1 LLVSKLLPLTTQLPE
16 VLNLFSP
23 LELVKKTFAKSIF
36 DELGTTSADQVTL
49 GLTND
54 GWASTTA
61 PGISPTTLNA
71 RQKVF
76 ERRFTSMQ
84 VINTN

>member
-1 LLVSKLLPLTTQLPE
+1 LVSKLLPLTTQLPE

-49 GLTND
+49 GFTND
-54 GWASTTA
+54 GWALTTA
-61 PGISPTTLNA
+61 PGISPTKISAIQMVL
-71 RQKVF
+71 K
-76 ERRFTSMQ
+76 RRFTSMQ
-84 VINTN
+84 VINTI